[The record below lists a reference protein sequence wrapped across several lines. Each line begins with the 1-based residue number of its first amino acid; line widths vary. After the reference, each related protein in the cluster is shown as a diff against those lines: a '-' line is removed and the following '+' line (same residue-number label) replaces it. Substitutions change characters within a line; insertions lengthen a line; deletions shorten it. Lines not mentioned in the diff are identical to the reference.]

1 MELEL
6 KFMVEKSFEPRLRA
20 LGYKAGKFCR
30 QLDTYYIVDE
40 TIGGFRTWLRIRE
53 DTVNKSASIGL
64 RRLVSDNAAEETET
78 VFAPEDAEKMKQVMA
93 ACGKKEKCVVDKQR
107 KVFTRGGVAVMLD
120 DVRNLGRFVEIGIEG
135 EENEADV
142 ARLNAVVAEVG
153 LELSL
158 RIGADYPELLMKRK
172 KR

>member
-1 MELEL
+1 M
-6 KFMVEKSFEPRLRA
+6 
-20 LGYKAGKFCR
+20 
-30 QLDTYYIVDE
+30 
-40 TIGGFRTWLRIRE
+40 
-53 DTVNKSASIGL
+53 
-64 RRLVSDNAAEETET
+64 
-78 VFAPEDAEKMKQVMA
+78 
-93 ACGKKEKCVVDKQR
+93 DKQR
-107 KVFTRGGVAVMLD
+107 KVFTRGGVAVTLD

-172 KR
+172 KKIKSLAITVLLQYDFAQRQS

>member
-107 KVFTRGGVAVMLD
+107 KVFTRGGVAVTLD
-120 DVRNLGRFVEIGIEG
+120 GDRNLGRFVEIGIEG

>member
-20 LGYKAGKFCR
+20 LGYKAGQFCR

-64 RRLVSDNAAEETET
+64 RRLVSDNASEKTET
-78 VFAPEDAEKMKQVMA
+78 VFAPEDAGKMKQVMA
-93 ACGKKEKCVVDKQR
+93 ACGKRRNASWTNSAKSSLA
-107 KVFTRGGVAVMLD
+107 AVLP
-120 DVRNLGRFVEIGIEG
+120 L
-135 EENEADV
+135 
-142 ARLNAVVAEVG
+142 RLTMSETSAV
-153 LELSL
+153 LSKS
-158 RIGADYPELLMKRK
+158 A
-172 KR
+172 

>member
-20 LGYKAGKFCR
+20 LGYKAGQFCR

-64 RRLVSDNAAEETET
+64 RRLVSDNASEKTET
-78 VFAPEDAEKMKQVMA
+78 VFAPEDAGKMKQVMA
-93 ACGKKEKCVVDKQR
+93 EKCVVDKQR
-107 KVFTRGGVAVMLD
+107 KVFTRGGVTVTLD

-135 EENEADV
+135 EENEADI
-142 ARLNAVVAEVG
+142 ARLNAVVAEAG

>member
-20 LGYKAGKFCR
+20 LGYKAGQFCR
-30 QLDTYYIVDE
+30 QLDTYYVVDE

-78 VFAPEDAEKMKQVMA
+78 VFAPEDAGKMKQVMA
-93 ACGKKEKCVVDKQR
+93 ACGNASWTNSAKSSLA
-107 KVFTRGGVAVMLD
+107 AVLP
-120 DVRNLGRFVEIGIEG
+120 L
-135 EENEADV
+135 
-142 ARLNAVVAEVG
+142 RLTMSETSAV
-153 LELSL
+153 LSKS
-158 RIGADYPELLMKRK
+158 A
-172 KR
+172 

>member
-1 MELEL
+1 MPKCVGEGLIMELEL

-107 KVFTRGGVAVMLD
+107 KVFTRGGVA
-120 DVRNLGRFVEIGIEG
+120 EIGIEG

>member
-20 LGYKAGKFCR
+20 LGYKAGQFCR

-64 RRLVSDNAAEETET
+64 RRLVSDNASEKTET
-78 VFAPEDAEKMKQVMA
+78 VFAPEDAGKMKQVMA

-107 KVFTRGGVAVMLD
+107 KVFTRGGVTVTLD

-135 EENEADV
+135 EENEADI
-142 ARLNAVVAEVG
+142 ARLNAVVAEAG

>member
-20 LGYKAGKFCR
+20 LGYKAGQFCR
-30 QLDTYYIVDE
+30 QLDTYYVVDE

-53 DTVNKSASIGL
+53 DTVNKSASIG
-64 RRLVSDNAAEETET
+64 
-78 VFAPEDAEKMKQVMA
+78 
-93 ACGKKEKCVVDKQR
+93 GKKEKCVVDKQR
-107 KVFTRGGVAVMLD
+107 KVFTRGGVTVTLD

-135 EENEADV
+135 EENEADI
-142 ARLNAVVAEVG
+142 ARLNAVVAEAG

>member
-20 LGYKAGKFCR
+20 LGYKAGQFCR
-30 QLDTYYIVDE
+30 QLDTYYVVDE

-78 VFAPEDAEKMKQVMA
+78 VLCA
-93 ACGKKEKCVVDKQR
+93 GRRR
-107 KVFTRGGVAVMLD
+107 KNETGYGGLRQKGEMRRGQTAQ
-120 DVRNLGRFVEIGIEG
+120 
-135 EENEADV
+135 
-142 ARLNAVVAEVG
+142 
-153 LELSL
+153 SL
-158 RIGADYPELLMKRK
+158 HSRRCYRYA
-172 KR
+172 